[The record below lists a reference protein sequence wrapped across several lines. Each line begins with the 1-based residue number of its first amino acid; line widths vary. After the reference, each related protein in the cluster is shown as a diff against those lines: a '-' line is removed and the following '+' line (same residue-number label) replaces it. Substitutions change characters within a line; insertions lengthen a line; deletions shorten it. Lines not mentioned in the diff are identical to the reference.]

1 MLLEREAFLDTLN
14 GPPGRLILVG
24 GEAGVGKTAL
34 VREFAEGRQVL
45 WGACDPLH
53 TPRPLGP
60 LLDVADAA
68 GGELQELVTSGPRPA
83 VLVTAL
89 LRTLREA
96 PGTVL
101 VLEDVHWADE
111 GTLDVLRLL
120 GRRMEGVPAL
130 ALVTFRDD
138 EPGPL
143 RVVLG
148 ELATAM
154 GVERIEL
161 PPLSAEAVRAL
172 AEPHGIDADALHRS
186 TGGNP
191 FYVTEVLSAPAAA
204 IPATVRDAVLARAA
218 RLSPPARELL
228 ERLAMIPGAA
238 DPELIDAA
246 DEPLDECLLSGM
258 TRMDGR
264 TVAFRHELARL
275 ALEAEVPPRRRAALH
290 REVLERLEAR
300 GADPARL
307 AHHAEAAGDTAAV
320 LRHAPV
326 AGEHAARL
334 GAHREAAAQFARAL
348 RWAGELPARDRAVLL
363 ERRSYECYLTDQMA
377 EAIEAREQALACHR
391 ELGDGISEGDDRR
404 WLSRLHWFRGENAE
418 AERFAAEAVAQLE
431 QLPPGPELAM
441 AFSNRAQLAMLASD
455 TAAAADWGGRAI
467 ALAES
472 LGEDEIVIH
481 ALNNVGSAA
490 YEDGSRDGRE
500 ALERSLALAKASGYE
515 EHVAR
520 AYCNL
525 TSIAVK
531 VKQHLEAADVIA
543 DGITYCTDH
552 DLDSWT
558 RYILAWRAVGEL
570 NAGHYDAAI
579 ETAADMLSDP
589 GTAVISRIPA
599 LIGIGLAYARRGNA
613 RHEAAL
619 AQALELA
626 GPTGELQRIGQVA
639 AALAE
644 AAWLDGDAERSL
656 AATELAWDL
665 AFERREAWFTG
676 ELALWRARAGVTEDP
691 PEWIA
696 EPYLL
701 EITGRAE
708 EAAER
713 WDALNCPYEAAV
725 ARADLGA
732 LGRLGARAAVLRLR
746 RRGPRSATREHP
758 AGLTAREVEVLALVA
773 EGLSN
778 AEIAERLVVSRRT
791 VDHHVSAILRKLDV
805 PTRARAVAKMG
816 EFAAAG

>member
-1 MLLEREAFLDTLN
+1 M
-14 GPPGRLILVG
+14 
-24 GEAGVGKTAL
+24 
-34 VREFAEGRQVL
+34 
-45 WGACDPLH
+45 
-53 TPRPLGP
+53 
-60 LLDVADAA
+60 
-68 GGELQELVTSGPRPA
+68 
-83 VLVTAL
+83 
-89 LRTLREA
+89 
-96 PGTVL
+96 
-101 VLEDVHWADE
+101 
-111 GTLDVLRLL
+111 
-120 GRRMEGVPAL
+120 
-130 ALVTFRDD
+130 
-138 EPGPL
+138 
-143 RVVLG
+143 VLG

-161 PPLSAEAVRAL
+161 PPLSAEAVRTL

-258 TRMDGR
+258 TRMQGR

-307 AHHAEAAGDTAAV
+307 AHHAEAAGDAAAV
-320 LRHAPV
+320 LRHAPG
-326 AGEHAARL
+326 AGEQAARL

-377 EAIEAREQALACHR
+377 EAVEAREQALACHR

-418 AERFAAEAVAQLE
+418 AERFAAEAVEQLE

-455 TAAAADWGGRAI
+455 SAAAADWGGRAI

-472 LGEDEIVIH
+472 LGEEEIVIH

-490 YEDGSRDGRE
+490 YEGGSQDGRE
-500 ALERSLALAKASGYE
+500 ALEHSLALAKASGYE

-531 VKQHLEAADVIA
+531 VKQHVEAADVIA
-543 DGITYCTDH
+543 DGVIYCTEH

-579 ETAADMLSDP
+579 ETATDMLGDP

-599 LIGIGLAYARRGNA
+599 LVGMGLAYARRGNA

-619 AQALELA
+619 ARALELA

-665 AFERREAWFTG
+665 ACERREALVHRG
-676 ELALWRARAGVTEDP
+676 ARPLAGAGRRDRGPAGVDRGALPARAHRAARGGGRALGRAQLPVRGGGGARRPRRARA
-691 PEWIA
+691 A
-696 EPYLL
+696 R
-701 EITGRAE
+701 RAGGGP
-708 EAAER
+708 AA
-713 WDALNCPYEAAV
+713 AP
-725 ARADLGA
+725 ARAA
-732 LGRLGARAAVLRLR
+732 LGDARAPRRPDGARGRGARAR
-746 RRGPRSATREHP
+746 RRGPQQ
-758 AGLTAREVEVLALVA
+758 
-773 EGLSN
+773 
-778 AEIAERLVVSRRT
+778 RR
-791 VDHHVSAILRKLDV
+791 DR
-805 PTRARAVAKMG
+805 R
-816 EFAAAG
+816 AAGGLAPHGRPPRLGDPAQAGRADAGPRRGQDGRIRRRRLTTG

>member
-1 MLLEREAFLDTLN
+1 VLLERDSFLEILN

-34 VREFAEGRQVL
+34 VRTFAEGRQVL

-60 LLDVADAA
+60 LLDIGLEAA
-68 GGELQELVTSGPRPA
+68 PPA
-83 VLVTAL
+83 AL
-89 LRTLREA
+89 AATLLDRLREA
-96 PGTVL
+96 PDTVL

-120 GRRMEGVPAL
+120 GRRMQGVPSL
-130 ALVTFRDD
+130 AIVTFRDD
-138 EPGPL
+138 EPAPL

-148 ELATAM
+148 ELATAR
-154 GVERIEL
+154 GVERIKL
-161 PPLSAEAVRAL
+161 PPLSPDAVRAL
-172 AEPHGIDADALHRS
+172 AEPHGVDADALHRS

-228 ERLAMIPGAA
+228 ERLAVIPGSA
-238 DPELIDAA
+238 DPDLVGAA

-258 TRMDGR
+258 TRLDGR
-264 TVAFRHELARL
+264 AVAFRHELARL
-275 ALEAEVPPRRRAALH
+275 ALEQEVPPRRRAALH
-290 REVLERLEAR
+290 RDVLERLDAR
-300 GADPARL
+300 GGDPARL
-307 AHHAEAAGDTAAV
+307 AHHAEAAGDAAAV

-326 AGEHAARL
+326 AAEHAARL
-334 GAHREAAAQFARAL
+334 GAHREAAAQYARAL
-348 RWAGELPARDRAVLL
+348 RWAGELPVGERAVLL
-363 ERRSYECYLTDQMA
+363 EHRSYECYLTDQMA

-391 ELGDGISEGDDRR
+391 ALGDGIGEGDTRR
-404 WLSRLHWFRGENAE
+404 WLSRLHWFQGENDE

-441 AFSNRAQLAMLASD
+441 AFSNRAQLAMLAAD
-455 TAAAADWGGRAI
+455 TEAALDWGGRAI

-472 LGEDEIVIH
+472 LGEEEIVIH
-481 ALNNVGSAA
+481 ALNNVGAA
-490 YEDGSRDGRE
+490 SYENERPEGRE
-500 ALERSLALAKASGYE
+500 ALEHSLAMAKAAGYE

-525 TSIAVK
+525 TSISIKIKRHIEDAQVY
-531 VKQHLEAADVIA
+531 A
-543 DGITYCTDH
+543 DGIAYCADH
-552 DLDSWT
+552 DLDSWK

-570 NAGHYDAAI
+570 NGGHYDDAI
-579 ETAADMLSDP
+579 ATASDMMSDP

-599 LIGIGLAYARRGNA
+599 LVAMGLVHVRRGNA
-613 RHEAAL
+613 RSEAVL
-619 AQALELA
+619 AEALELA
-626 GPTGELQRIGQVA
+626 QPTGELQRIGQVA

-665 AFERREAWFTG
+665 ACERRERWMTG
-676 ELALWRARAGVTEDP
+676 ELALWRARAGVTDEP
-691 PEWIA
+691 PDWIA
-696 EPYLL
+696 EPYRL
-701 EITGRAE
+701 EIGGRTD
-708 EAAER
+708 EAAAR
-713 WDALNCPYEAAV
+713 WASLSCPYEAAL

-746 RRGPRSATREHP
+746 RRGPRAATREHP
-758 AGLTAREVEVLALVA
+758 AGLTAREGEVLELVA

-816 EFAAAG
+816 EFADAQAAAR

>member
-1 MLLEREAFLDTLN
+1 VLLERETFLDVLA

-34 VREFAEGRQVL
+34 VRAFAEGRRVL

-53 TPRPLGP
+53 TPSPLGP
-60 LLDVADAA
+60 LLDVADAT
-68 GGELQELVTSGPRPA
+68 GGELQEAVTGGARPA
-83 VLVTAL
+83 AIVTAL
-89 LRTLREA
+89 LHTLRDEPDA
-96 PGTVL
+96 VL

-120 GRRMEGVPAL
+120 GRRMRGVPAL
-130 ALVTFRDD
+130 AIVTFRDD

-154 GVERIEL
+154 GVVRIEL
-161 PPLSAEAVRAL
+161 PPLSAEAVRTL

-191 FYVTEVLSAPAAA
+191 FYVTEVLSAPAAS

-228 ERLAMIPGAA
+228 ERLAVIPGAA

-258 TRMDGR
+258 TRLQGR
-264 TVAFRHELARL
+264 AVAFRHELARL
-275 ALEAEVPPRRRAALH
+275 ALEHEVPPRRRAALH
-290 REVLERLEAR
+290 RDVLERLATR

-307 AHHAEAAGDTAAV
+307 AHHAEAAGDAAAV

-326 AGEHAARL
+326 AGEQAARL
-334 GAHREAAAQFARAL
+334 GAHREAAAQYARAL
-348 RWAGELPARDRAVLL
+348 RWAADLTVRERAELL
-363 ERRSYECYLTDQMA
+363 EHRSYECYLTDQIA
-377 EAIEAREQALACHR
+377 EAIEAREQALDCHR
-391 ELGDGISEGDDRR
+391 ELGDGLAEGDARR
-404 WLSRLHWFRGENAE
+404 WLSRLHWFQGQNAE

-431 QLPPGPELAM
+431 RLPPGRELAM
-441 AFSNRAQLAMLASD
+441 AYSNRAQLRMLASD
-455 TAAAADWGGRAI
+455 AEGAVEWGARAI

-472 LGEDEIVIH
+472 LGEEEIVIH
-481 ALNNVGSAA
+481 ALNNVGAA
-490 YEDGSRDGRE
+490 RFEDGHADGRE
-500 ALERSLALAKASGYE
+500 KLERSLAMARAAGYE

-520 AYCNL
+520 AFCNL
-525 TSIAVK
+525 TSISVK
-531 VKQHLEAADVIA
+531 LKQHVETAQVTV
-543 DGITYCTDH
+543 DGIAYCTEN
-552 DLDSWT
+552 DLDAWK
-558 RYILAWRAVGEL
+558 RYILAWRSVGEL
-570 NAGHYDAAI
+570 NAGRYDAAI
-579 ETAADMLSDP
+579 ETASDMLSDP
-589 GTAVISRIPA
+589 STAVISRIPA
-599 LIGIGLAYARRGNA
+599 LVGMGLAYARRGNA
-613 RHEAAL
+613 RHEAVL

-626 GPTGELQRIGQVA
+626 LPTRELQRIAQVA

-665 AFERREAWFTG
+665 ACERRERWMTG
-676 ELALWRARAGVTEDP
+676 DLALWRARAGVAEP
-691 PEWIA
+691 PPGWIA
-696 EPYLL
+696 EPYML
-701 EITGRAE
+701 EICGRRE

-713 WDALNCPYEAAV
+713 WEALNCPYEAAV
-725 ARADLGA
+725 AREDLDA

-746 RRGPRSATREHP
+746 RRGPRAATREHP

-805 PTRARAVAKMG
+805 PTRTRAVARMA
-816 EFAAAG
+816 EFAVG

>member
-1 MLLEREAFLDTLN
+1 MLLEREAFLEVLD

-34 VREFAEGRQVL
+34 VREFAEGRRVL

-53 TPRPLGP
+53 TPRALGP
-60 LLDVADAA
+60 LVDIGLRETGPSALAA
-68 GGELQELVTSGPRPA
+68 
-83 VLVTAL
+83 AL
-89 LRTLREA
+89 LERLSEE

-111 GTLDVLRLL
+111 GTLDVLRLV
-120 GRRMEGVPAL
+120 GRRIEGVPSVAI
-130 ALVTFRDD
+130 ATFRDD

-148 ELATAM
+148 ELATAV
-154 GVERIEL
+154 GVVRLEL
-161 PPLSAEAVRAL
+161 PPLSADAVRTL
-172 AEPHGIDADALHRS
+172 AEPHGVDADALHRS

-228 ERLAMIPGAA
+228 ERLAVVPGAA

-258 TRMDGR
+258 TRMAGR

-275 ALEAEVPPRRRAALH
+275 AVEAEVPPRRRASLH
-290 REVLERLEAR
+290 REVLERLDAR
-300 GADPARL
+300 HADPARL
-307 AHHAEAAGDTAAV
+307 AHHAEAAADAAAV

-348 RWAGELPARDRAVLL
+348 RWAGDLPAGERAQLL
-363 ERRSYECYLTDQMA
+363 ERRSYECYLTDQMV

-391 ELGDGISEGDDRR
+391 ELGDGIAEGDDRR
-404 WLSRLHWFRGENAE
+404 WLSRLHWFSGHNAE
-418 AERFAAEAVAQLE
+418 AERFAVEAVVQLE
-431 QLPPGPELAM
+431 ELPPGPELAM
-441 AFSNRAQLAMLASD
+441 AFSNRAQLRMLAAD
-455 TAAAADWGGRAI
+455 TDGALDWGGRAI

-472 LGEDEIVIH
+472 LGEEEIVIH
-481 ALNNVGSAA
+481 ALNNVGAAA
-490 YEDGSRDGRE
+490 YEAGRDDGRE
-500 ALERSLALAKASGYE
+500 ALEYSLERAKASGYE

-525 TSIAVK
+525 TSIDIK
-531 VKQHLEAADVIA
+531 TRQHVEGAPTIA
-543 DGITYCTDH
+543 DGIAYCTEH

-558 RYILAWRAVGEL
+558 RYILAWRTVGEL
-570 NAGHYDAAI
+570 NLGRYDAAI
-579 ETAADMLSDP
+579 ATASDMLSDP
-589 GTAVISRIPA
+589 STAVISRIPA
-599 LIGIGLAYARRGNA
+599 LVGMGLAYARRGNA
-613 RHEAAL
+613 RYQEVL
-619 AQALELA
+619 AEALELA
-626 GPTGELQRIGQVA
+626 QPTGELQRIGQVA
-639 AALAE
+639 GALAE
-644 AAWLDGDAERSL
+644 AAWLDGDAARSL
-656 AATELAWDL
+656 AATELAWEL
-665 AFERREAWFTG
+665 ANERRERWFTG
-676 ELALWRARAGVTEDP
+676 ELALWRARAGVTDDP
-691 PEWIA
+691 PDWIA

-701 EITGRAE
+701 EISGRPE

-725 ARADLGA
+725 ARADLDA

-746 RRGPRSATREHP
+746 RRGPRAATREHP
-758 AGLTAREVEVLALVA
+758 AGLTAREVEVLELVA

-805 PTRARAVAKMG
+805 PTRARAVAKMATG
-816 EFAAAG
+816 